1 MQATLQSF
9 FQSLTST
16 ADLSVAQALSPISVR
31 SLTLKKLFSPLLWQ
45 GAFFGSIIMKKNNI
59 ILIGMPASGKSTV
72 GVILA
77 KILGYN
83 FVDADI
89 VIQEKENRKLSE
101 IIEEEGVQGFI
112 DIENRVNSQIEVEKT
127 VISTGGSAVYGKEA
141 MDHYKNIGKVVY
153 LKVSMDVLTRRLND
167 VKQRGVV
174 MREGQSLT
182 SLYNERCALYE
193 KYADIT
199 IDEKSFTMEE
209 VVAELL
215 AALS

>member
-1 MQATLQSF
+1 
-9 FQSLTST
+9 
-16 ADLSVAQALSPISVR
+16 
-31 SLTLKKLFSPLLWQ
+31 
-45 GAFFGSIIMKKNNI
+45 MKKNNI

-89 VIQEKENRKLSE
+89 VIQEKEGRKLAE
-101 IIEEEGVQGFI
+101 LIETEGIDGFI
-112 DIENRVNSQIEVEKT
+112 DIENRINSEIEVEKS

-141 MDHYKNIGKVVY
+141 MDHYKNIGKIVY
-153 LKVSMDVLTRRLND
+153 LKVSMDILTKRLSD

-174 MREGQSLT
+174 MREGQSLV
-182 SLYNERCALYE
+182 SLYNERTPLYE
-193 KYADIT
+193 KYADIV
-199 IDEKSFTMEE
+199 IDEGNKTMEE
-209 VVAELL
+209 VVADLL